1 MSQSFGRYIWSA
13 VTVDQSLGR
22 LLMGRVSDY
31 KLLTKPPI
39 MLLVVV
45 TAYIGFA
52 MAAAGDWGWWTLI
65 GLLVGTGLSCMGASV
80 FNQVYE
86 RHTDALMPRTAER
99 PLAARRLGVTEG
111 MVAGMVLSLAGLG
124 VLWAS
129 TNWLAT
135 AISAATILSYALVYT
150 PLKRTTWLATMV
162 GAVPGAAPPLIG
174 AAAASGRVGV
184 AGWLLFLILFLWQLP
199 HFYAIAW
206 LYKGDYAKA
215 GLQMLPVVEEDGR
228 RTFRHI
234 LVVCA
239 LLLVVGMLPYWL
251 GLAGRLYF
259 VAALV
264 MGGVFSGLGIRL
276 KLFPSRRAARAVFL
290 WSLIYLPAVMGAM
303 VIDGKG

>member
-99 PLAARRLGVTEG
+99 PLAARRLGVTEAL
-111 MVAGMVLSLAGLG
+111 VAGVVLSLAGLG

-129 TNWLAT
+129 TNWLAM

>member
-99 PLAARRLGVTEG
+99 PLAARRLGVTEAL
-111 MVAGMVLSLAGLG
+111 VAGVVLSLAGLG

-150 PLKRTTWLATMV
+150 PLKRMTWLATMV